1 MLAAP
6 STSRRAAAAGG
17 RAGAGRRALR
27 PPRRAAAVPAPAPQ
41 PEPAPCPGD
50 MQRAGSEAGPGRAV
64 SGVCKWRVSGMR
76 SQDPGKAGSDG
87 ESIGNCPFCQ
97 RLFMILW
104 LKGVKFNVTTV
115 DMTRKPEELKD
126 LAPGT
131 NPPFLVYNKE
141 LKTDFI
147 KIEEFLEQTLA
158 PPRYPHLS
166 PKYKES
172 FDVGCNLFAK
182 FSAYIKNTQKEA
194 NKNFEKSLLKEFKR
208 LDDYLNTPLLDE
220 IDPDSAEEPPV
231 SRRLFLDGDQ
241 LTLADCSLLPKLN
254 IIKVA
259 AKKYRDFD
267 IPAEFSGVWRYLHN
281 AYAREEFTHTCPE
294 DKEIENTY
302 ANVAKQKS

>member
-1 MLAAP
+1 M
-6 STSRRAAAAGG
+6 AGLG
-17 RAGAGRRALR
+17 LR
-27 PPRRAAAVPAPAPQ
+27 TPAD
-41 PEPAPCPGD
+41 PEI
-50 MQRAGSEAGPGRAV
+50 ELFV
-64 SGVCKWRVSGMR
+64 
-76 SQDPGKAGSDG
+76 KAGSDG

-97 RLFMILW
+97 RLFMVLW

-194 NKNFEKSLLKEFKR
+194 NKDFERSLLREFKR
-208 LDDYLNTPLLDE
+208 LDDYLRTPLLDE
-220 IDPDSAEEPPV
+220 VDPGNAEELTV

-241 LTLADCSLLPKLN
+241 LTLADCNLLPKLN

-267 IPAEFSGVWRYLHN
+267 IPAEFSGVWRYLNN

-294 DKEIENTY
+294 AKEIENTY
-302 ANVAKQKS
+302 ASVAKQKS

>member
-1 MLAAP
+1 MAD
-6 STSRRAAAAGG
+6 
-17 RAGAGRRALR
+17 
-27 PPRRAAAVPAPAPQ
+27 
-41 PEPAPCPGD
+41 PEI
-50 MQRAGSEAGPGRAV
+50 ELFV
-64 SGVCKWRVSGMR
+64 
-76 SQDPGKAGSDG
+76 KAGSDG

-115 DMTRKPEELKD
+115 DMTR
-126 LAPGT
+126 
-131 NPPFLVYNKE
+131 
-141 LKTDFI
+141 
-147 KIEEFLEQTLA
+147 
-158 PPRYPHLS
+158 YPHLS
-166 PKYKES
+166 PKNKES

-194 NKNFEKSLLKEFKR
+194 NKNFEKSLLREFKR

-220 IDPDSAEEPPV
+220 IDPDSAEELKV

-254 IIKVA
+254 IIKEKKSTVISSGNHKNLFFFFPNQKVA

-281 AYAREEFTHTCPE
+281 AYAREEFIHTCPE

-302 ANVAKQKS
+302 ASVAKQKS

>member
-1 MLAAP
+1 MA
-6 STSRRAAAAGG
+6 S
-17 RAGAGRRALR
+17 LR
-27 PPRRAAAVPAPAPQ
+27 PRTQAD
-41 PEPAPCPGD
+41 PEI
-50 MQRAGSEAGPGRAV
+50 ELFV
-64 SGVCKWRVSGMR
+64 
-76 SQDPGKAGSDG
+76 KAGSDG

-115 DMTRKPEELKD
+115 DMTR
-126 LAPGT
+126 
-131 NPPFLVYNKE
+131 
-141 LKTDFI
+141 
-147 KIEEFLEQTLA
+147 
-158 PPRYPHLS
+158 YPHLS

-182 FSAYIKNTQKEA
+182 FSAYIKNTKMEA
-194 NKNFEKSLLKEFKR
+194 NKNFEKSLLREFKH
-208 LDDYLNTPLLDE
+208 LDNYLNTPLPEE
-220 IDPDSAEEPPV
+220 IDADSAEELTV
-231 SRRLFLDGDQ
+231 SRRFFLDGDQ

-281 AYAREEFTHTCPE
+281 AYAREEFAHTCPE

-302 ANVAKQKS
+302 AFVAKQKS